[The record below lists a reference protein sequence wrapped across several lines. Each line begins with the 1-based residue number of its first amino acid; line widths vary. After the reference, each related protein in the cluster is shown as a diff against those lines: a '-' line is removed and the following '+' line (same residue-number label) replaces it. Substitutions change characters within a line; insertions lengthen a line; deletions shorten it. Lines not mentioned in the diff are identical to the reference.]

1 MDSLWRVMCNSACMM
16 TRKNHPAATRPP
28 MILGTVSWIADE
40 LIGIRTLEQRLSRR
54 LQSRAP
60 QNGQSLLSGIHNLN
74 QRIDVLDRA
83 LDEYISTGK
92 VA

>member
-1 MDSLWRVMCNSACMM
+1 
-16 TRKNHPAATRPP
+16 

-40 LIGIRTLEQRLSRR
+40 LIGIRMLEQRLSQR
-54 LQSRAP
+54 LESRAP
-60 QNGQSLLSGIHNLN
+60 QDNQFLVSRIQDLN
-74 QRIDVLDRA
+74 QRIDLLDRA

>member
-1 MDSLWRVMCNSACMM
+1 MM
-16 TRKNHPAATRPP
+16 IRKRHTLATRPA

-40 LIGIRTLEQRLSRR
+40 LIGIRMVEQRLSRR
-54 LQSRAP
+54 LQSRVP
-60 QNGQSLLSGIHNLN
+60 QNSQALLSGIQHLN

>member
-1 MDSLWRVMCNSACMM
+1 
-16 TRKNHPAATRPP
+16 
-28 MILGTVSWIADE
+28 MIFGTVSWIADE

-60 QNGQSLLSGIHNLN
+60 QNGQLLLTRIQDLN
-74 QRIDVLDRA
+74 QRIDLLDRA

>member
-1 MDSLWRVMCNSACMM
+1 VTHKKYSVVR
-16 TRKNHPAATRPP
+16 RPA
-28 MILGTVSWIADE
+28 MILGTISWIADE
-40 LIGIRTLEQRLSRR
+40 LIGIRTVEQRLSRR

-60 QNGQSLLSGIHNLN
+60 QNSQSLLTGIQDLN

-83 LDEYISTGK
+83 LDQYISTGK

>member
-1 MDSLWRVMCNSACMM
+1 MCNRACMM
-16 TRKNHPAATRPP
+16 TRKKHSRPP

-40 LIGIRTLEQRLSRR
+40 LIGIRTVEQRLSRR
-54 LQSRAP
+54 LESRAP
-60 QNGQSLLSGIHNLN
+60 QSSQSLRSGIHALN
-74 QRIDVLDRA
+74 ERIDVLDRA

>member
-1 MDSLWRVMCNSACMM
+1 MCNRAYMM
-16 TRKNHPAATRPP
+16 TRKKHPVVNRPP

-40 LIGIRTLEQRLSRR
+40 LIGIRMVEQRLSRR
-54 LQSRAP
+54 LQSRVP
-60 QNGQSLLSGIHNLN
+60 QNSQALLSGIQDLN

>member
-1 MDSLWRVMCNSACMM
+1 MT
-16 TRKNHPAATRPP
+16 TRKKHPVIARTP
-28 MILGTVSWIADE
+28 IIFGTVSWIADE
-40 LIGIRTLEQRLSRR
+40 LIGIRTIEQRLSRR

-60 QNGQSLLSGIHNLN
+60 QNSHSLRSGIQDLN
-74 QRIDVLDRA
+74 QRIDVLERA

>member
-1 MDSLWRVMCNSACMM
+1 MM
-16 TRKNHPAATRPP
+16 TCQKHSVATRPA
-28 MILGTVSWIADE
+28 MILGVVSWIADE

-60 QNGQSLLSGIHNLN
+60 QNNQSLLSGIQHLN

-83 LDEYISTGK
+83 LDEYICTGN